1 MEQLFEQLGIDWHL
15 LLSQAVNFG
24 LLLVILR
31 IFVYKPLFKI
41 LHDRR
46 ARIEEGLAKATE
58 ADQRLKEVD
67 VLGRK
72 RMKEAEAEA
81 LGILKKTEENAKV
94 LEGAMLAEAK
104 RKEAEA
110 MQNTE
115 AMLRAKEAEARK
127 MMEAEAAALVKRAI
141 VKAVE
146 LSPKEIDDVMIA
158 KAVEAAKRVT

>member
-1 MEQLFEQLGIDWHL
+1 VEQLFEQLGIDWHL